1 MIASL
6 TALLLAWVVHG
17 DHLVLADATK
27 NDRIAALAR
36 MARAGDVAV
45 AGLAEEKR
53 EPKAVVDVEAAGCS
67 VAFKT
72 ATSSARFRAHIADF
86 SRDLAVIRV
95 SATEVQVIDRGHSA
109 TDFTL
114 RSRRAG
120 TVLHNEL
127 VAIQEA
133 CRAANVLF

>member
-27 NDRIAALAR
+27 NDRIAALAQI
-36 MARAGDVAV
+36 ARAGDLAV
-45 AGLAEEKR
+45 GGEAEKNQ
-53 EPKAVVDVEAAGCS
+53 EPKAIVDVEAAGCS

-72 ATSSARFRAHIADF
+72 ATSSAGFSGQIADF
-86 SRDLAVIRV
+86 SGDLTIFRV
-95 SATEVQVIDRGHSA
+95 SVNEVQVIDRGQSA

-120 TVLHNEL
+120 TALHNEL